1 MERHED
7 FSPEYAAYA
16 SYYDDLSY
24 TLRVDKSFQQQTQ
37 QKDPDDLID
46 IVGVVF
52 LYATK
57 GGKERLVAEYNY
69 FLDRE
74 TSDSHVEDCSAIY
87 PVVIDE
93 QGDEVI
99 EWNESCREYHIDFN
113 NPNWKWDLFKA
124 MVDFHKEIEPQF
136 MAA

>member
-16 SYYDDLSY
+16 SYYDDFSY
-24 TLRVDKSFQQQTQ
+24 TLRVEKNFQQQTQ
-37 QKDPDDLID
+37 AEDCPDVWGGVSLY
-46 IVGVVF
+46 VGN
-52 LYATK
+52 
-57 GGKERLVAEYNY
+57 GDNERCVAEYNY
-69 FLDRE
+69 CMDIDGY
-74 TSDSHVEDCSAIY
+74 TDCSAIY
-87 PVVIDE
+87 AVVKDE
-93 QGDEVI
+93 QGCEMIDFER
-99 EWNESCREYHIDFN
+99 CREYHIDFN